1 MASNKKIT
9 ELTELT
15 EIDLSDDDVLPIVDV
30 SAGTTNKVRK
40 STLAS
45 ALAGVASLS
54 ATSPVTVSAG
64 TGAVNIA
71 VTTIPIT
78 SGGTGAT
85 TAADARTNLGVPAA
99 TDVVTGPASATDS
112 ALALFDGT
120 TGKLIKDSTYTIT
133 AAGAALIDDA
143 SASAQRTTL
152 GAAASGANTD
162 ITSLGGLT
170 TDIAVADGGT
180 GASTASAARSNLG
193 AAASGANTD
202 ITSLGGLT
210 TDIAVADGGT
220 GASDAS
226 TARTN
231 LGLGSIATQNS
242 NSVSITGGSI
252 TGITDIA
259 VADGG
264 TGASSLTANGV
275 LYGNGTSAFGAT
287 AVGTSGQVLTS
298 NGSGSAP
305 TFQDAGGRT
314 YGTPVT
320 LSSVSSVTFSGIPS
334 GTERIEISIW
344 DIDFSTS
351 DTICSQLGDS
361 GGIETSGYAN
371 SVSSYAEQD
380 DTGTDRFRHKTSGV
394 TTQGMAGLI
403 QYSRVEGNKWTYQAI
418 IYGNRNDY
426 SAGRKELSGELTQI
440 KLFGTFG
447 YNMTG
452 YAQISYE

>member
-1 MASNKKIT
+1 MTTNKKIT
-9 ELTELT
+9 ELSELT
-15 EIDLSDDDVLPIVDV
+15 EANLSDDDVLAIVDV

-99 TDVVTGPASATDS
+99 TDVVIGPASATNN

-180 GASTASAARSNLG
+180 GAGTAGAARTNLG

-220 GASDAS
+220 GAGTAS
-226 TARTN
+226 AARTN
-231 LGLGSIATQNS
+231 LGVAIGSDVQAFDADNA
-242 NSVSITGGSI
+242 V
-252 TGITDIA
+252 TDA
-259 VADGG
+259 
-264 TGASSLTANGV
+264 L
-275 LYGNGTSAFGAT
+275 
-287 AVGTSGQVLTS
+287 Q
-298 NGSGSAP
+298 
-305 TFQDAGGRT
+305 TF
-314 YGTPVT
+314 T
-320 LSSVSSVTFSGIPS
+320 LSQRGTITTDNDLSFDLNVTNNFKSTPS
-334 GTERIEISIW
+334 GTGTLTFTNHTAGQSGNILLIN
-344 DIDFSTS
+344 
-351 DTICSQLGDS
+351 S
-361 GGIETSGYAN
+361 GGHAISLAATTKGDANLATTISAAGTYWLSYYDDGTNAYLVTSA
-371 SVSSYAEQD
+371 VFA
-380 DTGTDRFRHKTSGV
+380 
-394 TTQGMAGLI
+394 
-403 QYSRVEGNKWTYQAI
+403 
-418 IYGNRNDY
+418 
-426 SAGRKELSGELTQI
+426 
-440 KLFGTFG
+440 
-447 YNMTG
+447 
-452 YAQISYE
+452 